1 MKNYETTSVTT
12 TAKENS
18 NKKKKILWLDNEPY
32 RQSINRMFL
41 ESQGY
46 EVVFVSNGLKALEST
61 RKNIPDLILLDLMIQ
76 GISSY
81 QICGILKR
89 DNRFWQIPII
99 MISART
105 GEDDLMLAKTN
116 GADAYITKPFEIQ
129 TLLSR
134 VSLLINGKKAW
145 EKPTSS
151 QAGLVG
157 AQWKF

>member
-18 NKKKKILWLDNEPY
+18 NKKKKILWLDNEPS
-32 RQSINRMFL
+32 RQSINRTFL

-46 EVVFVSNGLKALEST
+46 EVVFVSNGLQALESA

-76 GISSY
+76 GVSAY

-116 GADAYITKPFEIQ
+116 GADAYIIKPFEIH

-145 EKPTSS
+145 EKTASS